1 MIKVITVG
9 SLKEKYLVAAEEEY
23 LKRLKKHT
31 PINIIEI
38 KEDKYDYINNEGKK
52 FLEKIKEDEY
62 VIALEIFGEEL
73 SSLEFAE
80 KLDNLLTYGKSN
92 ITFLIGGSNGLS
104 EDVLER
110 ANMKLSFSKMTFP
123 HQFAR
128 IILLEQ
134 LYRAYKIMKNEP
146 YHK

>member
-38 KEDKYDYINNEGKK
+38 KEDKYDCINNEGKK
-52 FLEKIKEDEY
+52 ILEKIKEDEY

-80 KLDNLLTYGKSN
+80 KLDNLLTYRKSN